1 MSRWWWAW
9 LSTAIGVLL
18 FQAFGAPVQITGEP
32 VIELADSNSATISWV
47 TSQPSNSRVWY
58 GEDAEDLTE
67 IAEGSERS
75 TDHHVRIQ
83 GLQPNTTYYFQVET
97 GEGSNSTTT
106 ENPAIMSF
114 RTVAVGQQSVR
125 NQKATIAQ
133 KNPL

>member
-1 MSRWWWAW
+1 MRRWWWAW
-9 LSTAIGVLL
+9 VCTAIGVLL
-18 FQAFGAPVQITGEP
+18 AQALGAQVQITGGP

-58 GEDAEDLTE
+58 GEDADELTE
-67 IAEGSERS
+67 IAEGSEGATAHR
-75 TDHHVRIQ
+75 VRIE
-83 GLQPNTTYYFQVET
+83 GLQPNTTYFFQVET
-97 GEGSNSTTT
+97 GQGSASTTT